1 MWHSNFDDRLRVWHD
16 LRTSCAELPLEDAL
30 TRINE
35 FWHHTPWVAHYL
47 HWDDIETWPDPWQLL
62 SDNTYC
68 ELARGLGILYTL
80 SLIDH
85 KDLMSAELVL
95 TEDDYNLVFVNK
107 EIYILNWDLEVIVNT
122 PQKYKIKRRLNLKQL
137 KQQYK

>member
-1 MWHSNFDDRLRVWHD
+1 MWHSDFADRLHVWHE

-30 TRINE
+30 TQINE
-35 FWHHTPWVAHYL
+35 FWHQTPWVAHYL

-68 ELARGLGILYTL
+68 ELARGLGILYTISML
-80 SLIDH
+80 ARA
-85 KDLMSAELVL
+85 DLTTAELVL
-95 TEDDYNLVFVNK
+95 TEDDYNLVYVNDEK
-107 EIYILNWDLEVIVNT
+107 YILNWDLEVLINT
-122 PQKYKIKRRLNLKQL
+122 PQKHKIKRKLTLEQL

>member
-1 MWHSNFDDRLRVWHD
+1 MWHTDFADRLQVWHE
-16 LRTSCAELPLEDAL
+16 LRTSCSELPLEDAL
-30 TRINE
+30 ARINE
-35 FWHHTPWVAHYL
+35 FWHHTPWQAHYL
-47 HWDDIETWPDPWQLL
+47 HWDDIEIWPDPWQLL
-62 SDNTYC
+62 NDNTFC